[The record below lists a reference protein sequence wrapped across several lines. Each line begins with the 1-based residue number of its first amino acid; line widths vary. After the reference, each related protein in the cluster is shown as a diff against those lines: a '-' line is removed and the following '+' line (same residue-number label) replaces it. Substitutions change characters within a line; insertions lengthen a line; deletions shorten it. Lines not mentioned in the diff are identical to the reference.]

1 MGAQAANPAELVGCS
16 GVEADGDL
24 RHKQVSRRYGLE
36 QQDDWRLTEALPH
49 QLGRGDPFAAAVR
62 ATRMPMIVTDPA
74 QPDNPIVFANAAFQ
88 QLTGYS
94 REELMGQNCRLL
106 QGPETNRDAVARVR
120 AAVTAGEDVS
130 VDVLNYRKDGSTFWN
145 ALYISPVRDEDGTIR
160 YFFASQLDITNRID
174 AHSRIARQKDQVEQE
189 VRRRTADL
197 EAALEA
203 KTLLLHEVD
212 HRVKNNMTMIGSILR
227 LQLRELNPEGAG
239 QLRATMQ
246 RIDALGTVHRR
257 LYQSDDVTRFDIG
270 AFAATLAS
278 DLAQM
283 APGVRILT
291 DLRRAEIPVGHA
303 SALGLVVNELLTL
316 IFQRQNRGQSAG
328 EVRVSAH
335 TTPSAVV
342 LTLEDRGGRSL
353 FDREDAGALSRSLI
367 QRLTA
372 QANATVTTDPV
383 EDGERVTLT
392 IGRDE

>member
-1 MGAQAANPAELVGCS
+1 M
-16 GVEADGDL
+16 
-24 RHKQVSRRYGLE
+24 E